1 MVANDDTSVDTS
13 YGFGHG
19 PRTVICLNGWFGS
32 SRGWGHTFYGAL
44 DVDTFRYE
52 FMDYRGYGERR
63 GSGGPYTIDQIAQD
77 VIELAD
83 YIGAERFSLVGHSIG
98 GSAIQRVLALAP
110 ERVEAIV
117 GICPTPASGRTLDAE
132 GRELYESAA
141 RDDTGREAIIDIT
154 TGNRLSA
161 KWIDKLVYWS
171 HAHSDQ
177 EAFAAYFDAWAD
189 TDHSAE
195 VPVGRV
201 PALAITGEFD
211 PIASE
216 ENIRETWLPLHPD
229 SEIEVLSNCGHYPM
243 FETPIAL
250 ATRIETFLYMVGM
263 QQEQAKGA

>member
-1 MVANDDTSVDTS
+1 MTNYRDQIIDRLADVAAALDTRDWVGLGELFTESAT
-13 YGFGHG
+13 G
-19 PRTVICLNGWFGS
+19 
-32 SRGWGHTFYGAL
+32 YGA
-44 DVDTFRYE
+44 
-52 FMDYRGYGERR
+52 
-63 GSGGPYTIDQIAQD
+63 S
-77 VIELAD
+77 
-83 YIGAERFSLVGHSIG
+83 
-98 GSAIQRVLALAP
+98 
-110 ERVEAIV
+110 
-117 GICPTPASGRTLDAE
+117 
-132 GRELYESAA
+132 
-141 RDDTGREAIIDIT
+141 GREAIIDIT